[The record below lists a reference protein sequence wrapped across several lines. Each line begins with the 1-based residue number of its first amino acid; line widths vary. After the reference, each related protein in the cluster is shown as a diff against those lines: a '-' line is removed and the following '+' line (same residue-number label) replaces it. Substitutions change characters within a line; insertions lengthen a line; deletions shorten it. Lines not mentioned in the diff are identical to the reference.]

1 MDIVVEISAPNL
13 CALCVSSMCLNF
25 VLSCAE
31 YECVPIIEN
40 VKLKMLYSARSEKW
54 KYRNSELE
62 NI

>member
-13 CALCVSSMCLNF
+13 CAFC
-25 VLSCAE
+25 
-31 YECVPIIEN
+31 IEFSLDVQN
-40 VKLKMLYSARSEKW
+40 MNACISLKMLYSARSEKW